1 MQEVFNYIDSHIEPA
16 LDELIEYCRMPSV
29 SALHQSIEETAKYT
43 ATLLEREGFDVR
55 ILEKPNGAHPV
66 VYGELKGA
74 TPRVLMLYNHYDVQ
88 PADPLDEWTA
98 SPFEPE
104 RRGDR
109 LYGRG
114 TSDNKGNI
122 TSRLLAIRALKER
135 FGQLPCTIKFVIEGD
150 EEIGSPQCK
159 PFIQEHKALLQSEAC
174 IWEGG
179 YAFWDGSPTL
189 MLGVKGLLYV
199 ELEVHGPSRDVHSS
213 YATIIPNPAWR
224 LAWAL
229 GSLKGQDERILIE
242 GFYDDVR
249 SPSEEELATLRIL
262 PDESKIMIADLGM
275 DRSVLDVW
283 GVEYNRRHIME
294 PTCTIDGLKAGWQGP
309 GSKTIL
315 PSKAMAKVDF
325 RLVVDQDPEDIIR
338 KLRAHLAKFGFD
350 DITVKQFSTEHPS
363 RTDMDDAFVK
373 LTQDAANDAYGHAA
387 LIVPTFP
394 ATGPMH
400 HFAEEL
406 QMPCVMAG
414 VNYIGG
420 RDHAPDE
427 HIRVEDFR
435 LGTRH
440 IAAII
445 ERFGRV

>member
-1 MQEVFNYIDSHIEPA
+1 MEQVFDYIDRNVEPA
-16 LDELIEYCRMPSV
+16 IQELIEYCKLPTV
-29 SALHQSIEETAKYT
+29 SALGQSIEETAEYT
-43 ATLLEREGFDVR
+43 AELLRREGFEVQ
-55 ILEKPNGAHPV
+55 ILPKPGDGFPV
-66 VYGELKGA
+66 VYGEMKGDS
-74 TPRVLMLYNHYDVQ
+74 PRTLMLYNHYDVQ
-88 PADPLDEWTA
+88 PADPLHEWTA
-98 SPFEPE
+98 SPFDPE

-109 LYGRG
+109 IYGRG

-122 TSRLLAIRALKER
+122 TSRLLAVRALKER
-135 FGQLPCTIKFVIEGD
+135 FGSVPCNIKFVIEGD
-150 EEIGSPQCK
+150 EEIGSPFVK
-159 PFIQEHKALLQSEAC
+159 PFIEQHRALLQSDAC

-229 GSLKGQDERILIE
+229 ASLKGPDERILID

-249 SPSEEELATLRIL
+249 SPSEEELATLHIL
-262 PDESKIMIADLGM
+262 PDESQVMIKDLGM
-275 DRSVLDVW
+275 DRSVLDVQ

-294 PTCTIDGLKAGWQGP
+294 PTCTIDGLKSGWQGP
-309 GSKTIL
+309 GAKTIL
-315 PSKAMAKVDF
+315 PSSALAKLDF

-338 KLRAHLAKFGFD
+338 KLRAHLAKYGFD
-350 DITVKQFSTEHPS
+350 DIRVNQFSTEHPS
-363 RTDMDDAFVK
+363 RTLMDDPFVQ
-373 LTQDAANDAYGHAA
+373 LTQAAANDAYGHDAY
-387 LIVPTFP
+387 LVPTFP

-400 HFAEEL
+400 HFAHEL

-435 LGTRH
+435 QGTRH
-440 IAAII
+440 IAAILK
-445 ERFGRV
+445 RFGAS